1 MTRAFLVA
9 KDSIREDSWLAVTR
23 NFLGTVFG
31 DLDTFFNGCREG
43 VDNVV
48 LAGFTVLGIIIVD
61 TLGDGG
67 VITGVLVDDEG
78 NNV

>member
-1 MTRAFLVA
+1 MA

-31 DLDTFFNGCREG
+31 DFNTFFNGCREG
-43 VDNVV
+43 VDNFVF
-48 LAGFTVLGIIIVD
+48 AGFTVLGMTIVD

-67 VITGVLVDDEG
+67 VIKGVLVDDE
-78 NNV
+78 VEDV